1 MLKSEIEEL
10 IKTDIFT
17 ALNLNDL
24 PLEEK
29 MKLLEQIFEVVFKG
43 IWLRVLENLSLENQ
57 EELENKILNNEFQ
70 TPQAFYDY
78 LTTLI
83 PNFDDL
89 VKEEIANYKKV
100 LLAKF

>member
-10 IKTDIFT
+10 IKVDIFE

-29 MKLLEQIFEVVFKG
+29 IKLLEQIFDVVFRG
-43 IWLRVLENLSLENQ
+43 VWLKILENISLEQ
-57 EELENKILNNEFQ
+57 REELENKILNNEFENPESFQ
-70 TPQAFYDY
+70 NY
-78 LTTLI
+78 LKNLV

-89 VKEEIANYKKV
+89 VKEEIANYKKA
-100 LLAKF
+100 LINKF